1 MKIRAV
7 RFTIFSYSIIRCSF
21 LFLAKKS
28 ILRDRRDF
36 WCVLEVV
43 EKLVPEANEIT
54 TSVREMPHLK

>member
-1 MKIRAV
+1 MGAKHDDVPIQLNL
-7 RFTIFSYSIIRCSF
+7 IFA
-21 LFLAKKS
+21 AKKS

-43 EKLVPEANEIT
+43 EKLVPEASEIT